1 MSICSLQTYDKA
13 STARLPNYLIE
24 TQSFFHSFFRGK
36 NGAWPRTPY
45 GPSRG
50 SEGGRREIFESYS
63 SCTLPAVPPLVADA
77 TTFPPIQGALWVLGR
92 GDNPGNMVLLS
103 LASPL
108 KRGHYGCWAFESIC
122 VYGDNGGKP
131 YNRASPVENRQTALT
146 RAGNAPLF
154 PLRGTSPGGGSF
166 LDAQHLNS

>member
-1 MSICSLQTYDKA
+1 MTIKRGGVFVSICSLQTYDKA

-63 SCTLPAVPPLVADA
+63 SCTLPTVPPLVAA
-77 TTFPPIQGALWVLGR
+77 PPPFPLF
-92 GDNPGNMVLLS
+92 
-103 LASPL
+103 
-108 KRGHYGCWAFESIC
+108 RGHYGCWAFESIY
-122 VYGDNGGKP
+122 VYGGNAGKP
-131 YNRASPVENRQTALT
+131 SQPPLRAKPGFKGFRPRSGLSKLRPKGTTTTLGPKGRQT
-146 RAGNAPLF
+146 
-154 PLRGTSPGGGSF
+154 
-166 LDAQHLNS
+166 